1 MSAAET
7 IHFSAPKAASQPWS
21 PTDRDRLIFQWVK
34 FDGHKQSWVATQLG
48 MHQTT
53 VSRIVDR
60 YERWIAHGGPSQQG
74 GLSRDER
81 IRAQRY
87 LTYERNEWI
96 LNSALRIAA
105 EMEIPIDVSTSHI
118 KKTPQDYTKELEV
131 RTQHAIL
138 HRSGLACR
146 FL

>member
-1 MSAAET
+1 MPAAET
-7 IHFSAPKAASQPWS
+7 IPFAALNAATQPWT

-81 IRAQRY
+81 LRA
-87 LTYERNEWI
+87 
-96 LNSALRIAA
+96 
-105 EMEIPIDVSTSHI
+105 
-118 KKTPQDYTKELEV
+118 
-131 RTQHAIL
+131 
-138 HRSGLACR
+138 
-146 FL
+146 